1 MTNNQETVHHVQ
13 PQHMFSCDGTYT
25 RGGLCIRH
33 QILVAFRICYFLD
46 HVSIYDIS
54 VLLTRV
60 QCTFFMYQ
68 ISSFSM
74 ETILH
79 CILYMVM
86 TTHDICLL
94 CLFMAIV
101 LICIRDFYV
110 YFISALICRD
120 LSLHYTDEWLDLP
133 LGSSLLHS

>member
-1 MTNNQETVHHVQ
+1 MTYNQEIVHHVQ
-13 PQHMFSCDGTYT
+13 PQHIYSCDGTYT

-33 QILVAFRICYFLD
+33 QRLVAFCIFYFLD
-46 HVSIYDIS
+46 HISIYDIS

-74 ETILH
+74 ETVLH
-79 CILYMVM
+79 YILYMAM

-94 CLFMAIV
+94 CLFMDIV
-101 LICIRDFYV
+101 LLCMQDCYV
-110 YFISALICRD
+110 FAVICRD
-120 LSLHYTDEWLDLP
+120 LLLYFIDEWLVF
-133 LGSSLLHS
+133 ST